1 MGTTPTLGLY
11 RERIDMLRKTSS
23 AFTAAATVLALLE
36 MVFLVWQGNV
46 KAGEKETS
54 IKFTEE
60 IVYAQSEDGVP
71 QCRRALCRRRIGTK
85 SSLIR
90 DAWKRGI

>member
-1 MGTTPTLGLY
+1 
-11 RERIDMLRKTSS
+11 MLRKTSS

-36 MVFLVWQGNV
+36 MVFLVWQGDV

-71 QCRRALCRRRIGTK
+71 SAGVLFAADGLVPKVR
-85 SSLIR
+85 
-90 DAWKRGI
+90 